1 MKTVLNYH
9 FLSARD
15 TQVLL
20 MTFHKLREIDMKKTI
35 SAIVCLT
42 IIVLM
47 AASVWAKEKYTVAV
61 LPFSLHSADNIEYVR
76 QGIGDML
83 SSRIA
88 VANKIVVTRKEAAQ
102 EALKKS
108 GAKDLSMKDVQDI
121 GKKLNADYVVWGSI
135 TKIGKSIS
143 IDGKLID
150 VASGKSD
157 VGISS
162 ESQTLDEVIPKIN
175 EFSQRVVMHITGS
188 APQTQGA
195 AITPAA
201 GPAPTLGTSRES
213 QIIAGMKSGG
223 RKATFTSMINPD
235 FIDATDPLARKRGF
249 WMSQPFKTEFNGM
262 DIGDVN
268 RDGKNE
274 VVVIDRH
281 NIFIYQK
288 TDNELKLLNEIKG
301 KSYHQ
306 YVSVDVADINKD
318 GTPEIIVTSLN
329 DRLLNSFVLQ
339 YENGEYKTIASDI
352 RYFLRVIDTSS
363 GIPMLM
369 GQSYGIDKVFET
381 QIYEMVWRDGK
392 YVAGDKLKIP
402 IGLSVYGLTID
413 TMGSGTTEKIIAL
426 DDLDYLMIIEKT
438 NKPLSRILS
447 FGFSP
452 DELIWR
458 SDTVYGGSNNY
469 IANIDRHKLQSQEAI
484 QNESAFANLRILM
497 FDTNNDGKKEMIIV
511 KNISSVGRIFKN
523 LKLFTSSEIYN
534 LEWDGLGMAENW
546 RTKRIN
552 GYVADYSF
560 KDIDNDG
567 KPEIVLALVKS
578 VGASIGSQSHIVV
591 YELEVSQ

>member
-1 MKTVLNYH
+1 
-9 FLSARD
+9 
-15 TQVLL
+15 
-20 MTFHKLREIDMKKTI
+20 MKKTI
-35 SAIVCLT
+35 SAILCLT
-42 IIVLM
+42 IIIVM

-88 VANKIVVTRKEAAQ
+88 VADKIVVTRKEAAQ

-108 GAKDLSMKDVQDI
+108 GAKDLSMKDAQDI

-175 EFSQRVVMHITGS
+175 DFSQRVVMHITGS
-188 APQTQGA
+188 APQTQA
-195 AITPAA
+195 AATATVAA
-201 GPAPTLGTSRES
+201 PGTSRES
-213 QIIAGMKSGG
+213 QIIAGMKTGG

-249 WMSQPFKTEFNGM
+249 WMSQQFKAEFNGM

-281 NIFIYQK
+281 NIYIYQK
-288 TDNELKLLNEIKG
+288 IDNDLKLLNEIKG
-301 KSYHQ
+301 KFYHQ
-306 YVSVDVADINKD
+306 YISVDVADINKD

-329 DRLLNSFVLQ
+329 NRLLNSFVLQ
-339 YENGEYKTIASDI
+339 YENDEYKTIASNI

-363 GIPMLM
+363 GIPMLL
-369 GQSYGIDKVFET
+369 GQTYGIDKVFET
-381 QIYEMVWRDGK
+381 QIYEMIWKDGK
-392 YVAGDKLKIP
+392 YVAGDKQKIP
-402 IGLSVYGLTID
+402 LGLSIYGLTMD
-413 TMGSGTTEKIIAL
+413 TLGSGTTEKIIAL
-426 DDLDYLMIIEKT
+426 DELDYLMIIDKT
-438 NKPLSRILS
+438 NKPMSRILS

-469 IANIDRHKLQSQEAI
+469 IANIDRQKLQSQEAE

-497 FDTNNDGKKEMIIV
+497 FDTNKDGKKEMIIV

-546 RTKRIN
+546 RTNRIN
-552 GYVADYSF
+552 GYVADYCF
-560 KDIDNDG
+560 KDVDNDG
-567 KPEIVLALVKS
+567 APEIVLALVKS
-578 VGASIGSQSHIVV
+578 VGASIGSKSHIVV